1 MIDMSGEKRVKIE
14 NKDGFTHIFVE
25 GKEVR
30 RVREISFHQSYDE
43 FPVVKLEVYENPSI
57 ETNALVDITYSPDE
71 YLKWLDKMVEESK
84 GDDKVLFEICRA
96 KYLLYFGEPYD
107 DSDNV

>member
-1 MIDMSGEKRVKIE
+1 MFDMSGGKRVKIE
-14 NKDGFTHIFVE
+14 SEDGFTHIFVE

-57 ETNALVDITYSPDE
+57 ETDALVEVNYMPDE
-71 YLKWLDKMVEESK
+71 YLKWLDKMVEESD
-84 GDDKVLFEICRA
+84 GDAKVDFEICRS
-96 KYLLYFGEPYD
+96 KYLFYFGRPYD